1 MRWNLLWSRT
11 TESGNKSVGN
21 KGTDYTTLRF
31 KISLTAKRKNLT
43 LKKYTEVFLISG
55 AIKSF
60 AHWENYRG
68 TNKVLAST

>member
-43 LKKYTEVFLISG
+43 LKKYT
-55 AIKSF
+55 
-60 AHWENYRG
+60 
-68 TNKVLAST
+68 